1 MSIQDKIEALEREL
15 AAAQPVASEAWKRYQ
30 AAEAGIEP
38 VKTEWLDAYH
48 RVRKLEQ
55 TLELV
60 REMAQSDGAV
70 KGVAS

>member
-15 AAAQPVASEAWKRYQ
+15 ATAQPVANEAWQRYR

-38 VKTEWLDAYH
+38 VKTEWLDACH

-55 TLELV
+55 ALELV
-60 REMAQSDGAV
+60 REMAQGEGDA
-70 KGVAS
+70 KEVAS